1 LKSAAT
7 LLVATDDSLHQTP
20 AHVILAQ
27 HALLGVLV
35 VWMSDCK
42 QGEGLANFRFLVC
55 TEPIIFGKL
64 GCAFNRYTI
73 PARGSTAFGRLLY
86 D

>member
-1 LKSAAT
+1 
-7 LLVATDDSLHQTP
+7 
-20 AHVILAQ
+20 
-27 HALLGVLV
+27 V

-55 TEPIIFGKL
+55 TEPILFGKL